1 MEALRAYSLEIALG
15 SLALS
20 FVMLVMLTVTSSRL
34 NRTSRLV
41 RNLLTGPDG
50 EDLEELLRHNL
61 RSVEGVEARH
71 DALEQQI
78 ANLGA
83 QVRGCVQKVGLVR
96 FDAFGDVSG
105 GQSFSI
111 ALLDD
116 LQNGVIVTGLF
127 GRSDSRCFGKSVR
140 AGTPEQALSEE
151 EAQALDIALHGQ
163 AHFEPVEKSPR
174 RSRNRA

>member
-15 SLALS
+15 ATALS
-20 FVMLVMLTVTSSRL
+20 LLLLVMLSLTNSRL

-41 RNLLTGPDG
+41 RQLLTGPEG
-50 EDLEELLRHNL
+50 EDLEQLLRQNL
-61 RSVEGVEARH
+61 RSVQEVEARH
-71 DALEQQI
+71 GDLERQLS
-78 ANLGA
+78 NLA
-83 QVRGCVQKVGLVR
+83 VQLRGCVQKVGLVR

-140 AGTPEQALSEE
+140 NGTPEQPLSEE
-151 EAQALDIALHGQ
+151 ETQALEIALHGTSS
-163 AHFEPVEKSPR
+163 FEPVEKPNR
-174 RSRNRA
+174 RSRARA